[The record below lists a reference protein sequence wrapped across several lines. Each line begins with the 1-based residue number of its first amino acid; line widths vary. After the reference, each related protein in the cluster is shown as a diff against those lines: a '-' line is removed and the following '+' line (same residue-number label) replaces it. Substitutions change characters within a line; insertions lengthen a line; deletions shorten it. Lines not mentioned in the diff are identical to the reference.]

1 MAMDSRWQASR
12 FVVSAV
18 EGKEGDGEG
27 REEMPRKAGD
37 ASTAPADT
45 RLSPLARSLSLSLSA
60 RSLFMRRTS
69 QKQRSIA
76 T

>member
-45 RLSPLARSLSLSLSA
+45 RLSPLARSLSLSLSLLGRYLCGGLHRSSA
-60 RSLFMRRTS
+60 R
-69 QKQRSIA
+69 
-76 T
+76 